1 MMLRAGNHDGLSL
14 IIRRKAMSL
23 RWRTATLG
31 LILATATLSIVSL
44 SAQTSD
50 PLAGTWELNLGKSKF
65 SPGPPPKSETRTYD
79 VTGQQEK
86 MIAKGMD
93 AEGKPTLIQF
103 TATRDGKDYPYTGSP
118 IIDTVSLTPVDTF
131 TLTFVTKKDG
141 KVALTGTRVIS
152 NDGKMMTLS
161 SKGTNPKGQP
171 VENTAVYEKR

>member
-1 MMLRAGNHDGLSL
+1 
-14 IIRRKAMSL
+14 MSL
-23 RWRTATLG
+23 RWCSATLG
-31 LILATATLSIVSL
+31 LILATATVSIVSL

-65 SPGPPPKSETRTYD
+65 SPGPPPKSETRTYE

-93 AEGKPTLIQF
+93 AEGKPTLFQF

-118 IIDTVSLTPVDTF
+118 NIDTISLTQSDTF
-131 TLTFVTKKDG
+131 TLTFSTKKDG
-141 KVALTGTRVIS
+141 KVAVTGTRVIS
-152 NDGKMMTLS
+152 KDGKMMTIS

-171 VENTAVYEKR
+171 VENISVFDKR

>member
-1 MMLRAGNHDGLSL
+1 
-14 IIRRKAMSL
+14 MSL

-31 LILATATLSIVSL
+31 LIFATATLSVVSL